1 MFHFL
6 IALRNLVILVVL
18 AWLGIDASDDR
29 KDTDKEAPSSAMSQI
44 IRLVGV

>member
-6 IALRNLVILVVL
+6 IALRNLVILAVL

-29 KDTDKEAPSSAMSQI
+29 KESDKESPSSALSQI
-44 IRLVGV
+44 IRPIGF